1 MTTGP
6 GDHRAVAGGR
16 GYLRA
21 SHADREQVIEVLK
34 NAFVQ
39 GRLTKGELDARVG
52 QTFASRTYA
61 ELARVTADIP
71 AEPVA
76 PASRQAVRARQGGLV
91 IAAATVITAGLWAV
105 AVASSSAALGLL
117 SLSFSFTCLGVVLLV
132 GAALLDAQ
140 QRKRLGGPPPRRRT
154 PDAGGPAP
162 RRAAPAGGAY
172 ELPPAD
178 QRPGA
183 TAESAPRRPSR
194 PRYSAGYS
202 VGCAAEALFRSRRL
216 RAAGQLR

>member
-1 MTTGP
+1 VTTDP
-6 GDHRAVAGGR
+6 GDHRAAAGGR
-16 GYLRA
+16 GHMRA

-76 PASRQAVRARQGGLV
+76 PASRRAVRARQGGLV

-105 AVASSSAALGLL
+105 AVASDSAALGLL

-132 GAALLDAQ
+132 GAALLDSQ
-140 QRKRLGGPPPRRRT
+140 HRKRSGGQPPRRRT
-154 PDAGGPAP
+154 PHAGGPAP
-162 RRAAPAGGAY
+162 RRAAPAAGAY
-172 ELPPAD
+172 ELPPGD
-178 QRPGA
+178 QPTGA
-183 TAESAPRRPSR
+183 TAEAAPRRPFR
-194 PRYSAGYS
+194 PRNSA
-202 VGCAAEALFRSRRL
+202 GCAAEALFRSRGL
-216 RAAGQLR
+216 RAAGQLP